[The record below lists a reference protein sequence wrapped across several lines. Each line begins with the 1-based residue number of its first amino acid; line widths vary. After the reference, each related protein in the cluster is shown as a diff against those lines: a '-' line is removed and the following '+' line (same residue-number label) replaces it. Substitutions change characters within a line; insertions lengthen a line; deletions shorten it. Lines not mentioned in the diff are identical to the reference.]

1 MLATPVRRLGTAD
14 AVVLGLA
21 AMLGTG
27 VFTVFAP
34 AAAAAGGWLLLAVA
48 LAGLVAACNAMSTAE
63 LASAHPESGGGY
75 VYGRERIGPWAGRLA
90 GVAFLTGKTASAG
103 AAAGAFGLYVLPAYP
118 WAAAVAAVIGVTALN
133 MAGVQWTARG
143 AWVLVTGVLAVL
155 AVVVAVGLLQPVGD
169 VTVPPAVP
177 VAALDGVGD
186 GSAAR
191 SGVLGVATAVGLMFF
206 AFAGYARIATLGE
219 EVRDPAVTI
228 RRAIPLALAIA
239 LVVYLAVASALLVGL
254 GAERLAGDPTPLVTL
269 VSGLSTPGLGVL
281 VRLGA
286 AVATVSVLLSVLVG
300 ISRTSLAMARRREL
314 PRPLSVV
321 GSRGTPWRADLL
333 AAAVALAVAV
343 FAGPVAAIAL
353 SACSVLVYYAVINA
367 SALRLRPA
375 ERRWPRWT
383 AWLGLAM
390 CLALAVLLPLRA
402 VLITAGVLAVG
413 FALTTL
419 LGRRSGS
426 PG

>member
-143 AWVLVTGVLAVL
+143 AWVLVSGVLAVL

-383 AWLGLAM
+383 AWLGLVM